1 MTCVQACVCA
11 CACVACP
18 RVRPRAA
25 ADRHSP
31 RGSDVGGGGAA
42 AAAAAP
48 PSALAP
54 ASKLAALRPKLL
66 TDAEEH
72 DILAYLVRK
81 GATAE
86 GIRSGVFKVRVRVRA
101 GMCVHVCVRAC
112 VWVGGGYFC
121 LNAWHTCVPVCVR
134 VCMCV
139 RTRASPYPLT
149 ATLPPPQT
157 SAARVWAE
165 AEEKGLFGGRT
176 AGSLAQLFD
185 RRFKRKILSGELAL
199 PGRGAASA
207 AKGPWSALDDVRH
220 ARARAW
226 ACVCV

>member
-1 MTCVQACVCA
+1 MMTCVQACVCA

-101 GMCVHVCVRAC
+101 GMCVHVCVRVGV
-112 VWVGGGYFC
+112 VWVRGVF
-121 LNAWHTCVPVCVR
+121 LFKHVC
-134 VCMCV
+134 
-139 RTRASPYPLT
+139 TRASPCVC
-149 ATLPPPQT
+149 AC
-157 SAARVWAE
+157 
-165 AEEKGLFGGRT
+165 
-176 AGSLAQLFD
+176 
-185 RRFKRKILSGELAL
+185 
-199 PGRGAASA
+199 
-207 AKGPWSALDDVRH
+207 
-220 ARARAW
+220 
-226 ACVCV
+226 ACVCGRVPAHIR